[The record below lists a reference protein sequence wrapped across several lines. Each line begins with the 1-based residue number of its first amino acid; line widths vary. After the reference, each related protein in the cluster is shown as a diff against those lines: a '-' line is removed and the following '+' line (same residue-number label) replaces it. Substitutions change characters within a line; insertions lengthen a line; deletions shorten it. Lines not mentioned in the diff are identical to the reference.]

1 MEIHVF
7 IGYSGSVSL
16 TVENL
21 IIAAVYTTLDLEF
34 NNVEGRKK
42 DDGDEGR
49 WQGGVACC
57 FLS

>member
-7 IGYSGSVSL
+7 IGHSGSMSL
-16 TVENL
+16 TVVTST
-21 IIAAVYTTLDLEF
+21 IAAVNTTLDSEF
-34 NNVEGRKK
+34 NNVEERKK